1 MDYEVV
7 SLDSYHGQILM
18 VDEVVIITIRMD
30 NEWMLLWEDE
40 AFLWSDMEV

>member
-40 AFLWSDMEV
+40 AFL